1 MKIAKLPEDEKDR
14 LEALRNLRIL
24 DTPMEQSFEKITRL
38 VQKLFEM
45 PIVNITLVDEHRQWF
60 KSTQGLSITETSR
73 EVAFCSHAILED
85 NVLVVNDALNDERFR
100 DNPLVVGNPNIR
112 FYAGCPVR
120 ERTNYKVGTLCMIDS
135 KPRTLS
141 GVDLECF
148 LDFGRLVEN
157 ELQNYQLL
165 SENQFLSHEIQKIKK
180 PTSID
185 KLTRLWNRH
194 GLEEILKHVHAHS
207 ESNKKVFLVALADID
222 HFKLINN
229 TYGTSVG
236 DGVLSEIAKIL
247 ISSSRSMD
255 AVGRWEG
262 EKFVIII
269 YGQEPKVM
277 YKVLARMKDNIERT
291 DIDVKNNLIHCTM
304 TIGAAIFNPLHPKKI
319 DELMAEA
326 SKNLN
331 KGKQLGRNKVVF
343 D

>member
-24 DTPMEQSFEKITRL
+24 DTPMEKSFEKITRL

-60 KSTQGLSITETSR
+60 KSTQGLNITETSR

-85 NVLVVNDALNDERFR
+85 DVMVINDAREDERFR
-100 DNPLVVGNPNIR
+100 DNPLVTGNPNIR

-135 KPRTLS
+135 KPRTLTQS
-141 GVDLECF
+141 DLNCF
-148 LDFGRLVEN
+148 LDFGGLVEN

-165 SENQFLSHEIQKIKK
+165 SENQFLSHEIQRIKK
-180 PTSID
+180 PTAID
-185 KLTRLWNRH
+185 KLTRLWNRN
-194 GLEEILKHVHAHS
+194 GLEEILKHVHDHS
-207 ESNKKVFLVALADID
+207 AAKEKVFLVALADVD
-222 HFKLINN
+222 HFKLIND
-229 TYGTSVG
+229 TYGPSVG

-247 ISSSRSMD
+247 IGSSRNMD

-277 YKVLARMKDNIERT
+277 YKVLARIKDNVERA
-291 DIDVKNNLIHCTM
+291 DIKSKNNVIRCTM
-304 TIGAAIFNPLHPKKI
+304 TIGAAIFNPHYPKTV
-319 DELMAEA
+319 DELMVEA
-326 SKNLN
+326 DKNLY
-331 KGKQLGRNKVVF
+331 KGKQSGRNKIVF